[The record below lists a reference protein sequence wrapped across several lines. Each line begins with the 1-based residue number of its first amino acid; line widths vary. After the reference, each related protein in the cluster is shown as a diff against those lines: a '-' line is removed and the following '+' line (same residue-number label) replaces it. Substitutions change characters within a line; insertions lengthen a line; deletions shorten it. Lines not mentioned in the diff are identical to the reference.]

1 MNGRD
6 ERMRHVEQSNLCMVK
21 ELPTLL
27 QGFYNSLANLS
38 PNSKKQYLTQITLFL
53 KYTYGDHYT
62 NEDIL
67 KTTSGLIDAY
77 LTERN
82 SQNVSKSII
91 AMQVSA
97 ITKLFKYLVDRDLL
111 VRNPVDHS
119 AGRPRIPQKKDIV
132 YLEIDEIQQMFQNI
146 KHGVGVNHRSDQIR
160 SFWATRDLAIAH
172 LFIVTGIR
180 EAALADL
187 NMDDLDLE
195 NGILRVIDKGNKSD
209 NKILDPDTINI
220 LKDWLEDRSDFIKK
234 YDLHGEQA
242 IFISNRGRISV
253 TALQRMIINYT
264 KTLGKHIS
272 PHKLRATFGTMYY
285 RASGDDLLMTQEA
298 MGHADV
304 KTTQRYAVPD
314 RSKHQSVINSIAK
327 HIKS

>member
-6 ERMRHVEQSNLCMVK
+6 ERMRRVEQSNLCMVK

-27 QGFYNSLANLS
+27 QDFYYSLANLS

-53 KYTYGDHYT
+53 KYTYGDNYT

-67 KTTSGLIDAY
+67 KTTGDLINIY
-77 LTERN
+77 LTER
-82 SQNVSKSII
+82 SHQNVSKSII

-97 ITKLFKYLVDRDLL
+97 ITKLFKYLVDKDLL
-111 VRNPVDHS
+111 VRNPVERS
-119 AGRPRIPQKKDIV
+119 TGRPRVPQKKDIV

-146 KHGVGVNHRSDQIR
+146 KNGVGVSHHSDKLRS
-160 SFWATRDLAIAH
+160 SWVARDLAIAH

-195 NGILRVIDKGNKSD
+195 NGILRVIDKGDKYD
-209 NKILDPDTINI
+209 NKILDQHT
-220 LKDWLEDRSDFIKK
+220 LGVLQDWLDDRKDHIKK
-234 YDLHGEQA
+234 YGLYGEQA
-242 IFISNRGRISV
+242 IFITQHGRISV
-253 TALQRMIINYT
+253 TALQRMIVNYT
-264 KTLGKHIS
+264 KTIGKHIS

-327 HIKS
+327 HIQI